1 MADSSKATPGV
12 NSAMLTSM
20 SSHGSSHGSQG
31 SMVSGNGG
39 QGSNALG
46 KIGGGIDDVIASNQN
61 LDSAMSMFVADGTDL
76 KQLFDSAG
84 QVLGFNI
91 NSGGLP
97 KQITTITP
105 NDKVTQ
111 DFNLSGFNP
120 VGNREQKH

>member
-1 MADSSKATPGV
+1 MAAPEVKSGV
-12 NSAMLTSM
+12 NSAMLQSIKA
-20 SSHGSSHGSQG
+20 HDSQG
-31 SMVSGNGG
+31 SMVSSDSG
-39 QGSNALG
+39 QSSNALG
-46 KIGGGIDDVIASNQN
+46 KIGGGIDEVIVSNQN

-97 KQITTITP
+97 KEMRTLAP

-111 DFNLSGFNP
+111 DFALSAFNP
-120 VGNREQKH
+120 VGNRESGQQH

>member
-1 MADSSKATPGV
+1 MADTSAAPGV

-20 SSHGSSHGSQG
+20 SSHGSQG
-31 SMVSGNGG
+31 SMVSGNEG

-61 LDSAMSMFVADGTDL
+61 LDSAMSMFVVDGTDL
-76 KQLFDSAG
+76 KPLFDAAG
-84 QVLGFNI
+84 QAMVGNI

-97 KQITTITP
+97 KEMVTMAP

-111 DFNLSGFNP
+111 DINLGSFNP
-120 VGNREQKH
+120 IGNREQQK

>member
-1 MADSSKATPGV
+1 MANTSAAPGV

-20 SSHGSSHGSQG
+20 SSHESSHGSQG
-31 SMVSGNGG
+31 SMVSGNEG

-61 LDSAMSMFVADGTDL
+61 LDSAMSMFVVDGTDL
-76 KQLFDSAG
+76 KPLFDAAG
-84 QVLGFNI
+84 QTLGFNI

-97 KQITTITP
+97 KEMATIAP

-111 DFNLSGFNP
+111 DISLGSFNP
-120 VGNREQKH
+120 IGNREGQKH

>member
-1 MADSSKATPGV
+1 MADSSSAVKPGV
-12 NSAMLTSM
+12 NSAMLQSM
-20 SSHGSSHGSQG
+20 SSHSNQG

-46 KIGGGIDDVIASNQN
+46 KIGGGVDEVIASNQN

-97 KQITTITP
+97 KEIATIAP

-120 VGNREQKH
+120 VGNRESGQQK